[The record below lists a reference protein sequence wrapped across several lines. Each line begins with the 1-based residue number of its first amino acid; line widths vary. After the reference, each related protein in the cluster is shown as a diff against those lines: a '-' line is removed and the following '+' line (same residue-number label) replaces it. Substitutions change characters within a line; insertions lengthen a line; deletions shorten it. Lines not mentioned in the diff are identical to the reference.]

1 MKLNNLIPLKEVSPE
16 KLRELFKKDS
26 NFAWNLRHY
35 AESCEADFVQ
45 EVFKSFSDKVK
56 LEWEFGIYS
65 KCSFSVNHDPSSLH
79 DFALGCIKILKDYG
93 FFKEEDAKFIEAL
106 AIQAISY
113 QNCDPQFE
121 DEILEKAYIAMDGVA
136 SIIADRLRETFKYWE
151 SDNNV
156 LDDRLDDFI
165 ECYGEDV
172 FLDPTNDTLV
182 EIKKMDTWDFY

>member
-1 MKLNNLIPLKEVSPE
+1 MKLTNLIPLKEVSSE
-16 KLRELFKKDS
+16 KLRELFNKDS

-35 AESCEADFVQ
+35 AESSEADFVQ
-45 EVFKSFSDKVK
+45 EVFKSFKDAK
-56 LEWEFGIYS
+56 LEWEFGIYT
-65 KCSFSVNHDPSSLH
+65 KCCFSVNHDPSSLH
-79 DFALGCIKILKDYG
+79 AFALGCIGILKDYS
-93 FFKEEDAKFIEAL
+93 FFKDEDAKFIEGL
-106 AIQAISY
+106 AILTIQY
-113 QNCDPQFE
+113 QNCDPDKE
-121 DEILEKAYIAMDGVA
+121 DEILEKAYVAMDGVA